1 MEQLQ
6 GVLEKTPFEQRLM
19 SLQERSFEVRDY
31 LAMVKH
37 DFGASEGALKLLN
50 KGELAQL
57 LGISVTSVR
66 KLLQSD
72 PNFSRMKVTGEE
84 LRFNKAAVLQYIVA
98 VSMDWQNHMDLL
110 YGLGFL
116 IRFSNC

>member
-19 SLQERSFEVRDY
+19 CLQEGSFEVRDY

-37 DFGASEGALKLLN
+37 DFGASEGALEVLN

-57 LGISVTSVR
+57 LGISVTSVS

-72 PNFSRMKVTGEE
+72 PNFARMEVTGDA
-84 LRFNKAAVLQYIVA
+84 LRVNKAARLQYIVA
-98 VSMDWQNHMDLL
+98 VSMDWLKYMDLL
-110 YGLGFL
+110 DGLGFL